1 MPHLYR
7 LRERERFQQIRRE
20 GKTREDRLVVLVCLR
35 NELPYSRFGFSAS
48 RRVGKA
54 VARNRARRLMRESA
68 RHQLSQIH
76 PGWDIVFI
84 ARSALAR
91 ATFWQ
96 VDASC
101 RKLLGQAGLLYNTTV
116 PSLPAA
122 ASPAD
127 LGESSC

>member
-1 MPHLYR
+1 MLHLYR

-20 GKTREDRLVVLVCLR
+20 GKTRDDRLVVLVCLH
-35 NELPYSRFGFSAS
+35 NELLYSRFGFSAS

-54 VARNRARRLMRESA
+54 VVRNRARRLMRESA
-68 RHQLSQIH
+68 RLQISQIH

-101 RKLLGQAGLLYNTTV
+101 RKLLGQAGLLYDTPI

-122 ASPAD
+122 ALSPDA
-127 LGESSC
+127 GESSC

>member
-1 MPHLYR
+1 MLHLYR

-20 GKTREDRLVVLVCLR
+20 GKTREDRLVVLVCLQ

-54 VARNRARRLMRESA
+54 VVRNRARRLMRESA
-68 RHQLSQIH
+68 HHASQIH

-101 RKLLGQAGLLYNTTV
+101 RKLLGQAGLLYDTQV

-122 ASPAD
+122 ALSPDA
-127 LGESSC
+127 GESSC

>member
-1 MPHLYR
+1 MLHLYR
-7 LRERERFQQIRRE
+7 LREHERFQQIRRE
-20 GKTREDRLVVLVCLR
+20 GKTREDRLVVLVCLQ
-35 NELPYSRFGFSAS
+35 NQLPYSRFGFSAS

-54 VARNRARRLMRESA
+54 VVRNRARRLMRESA
-68 RHQLSQIH
+68 RLQISQIQ

-101 RKLLGQAGLLYNTTV
+101 RKLLGQAGLLYNTPV

-122 ASPAD
+122 ALSAEA
-127 LGESSC
+127 GESSC